1 MYNLHRKN
9 INMGS
14 QQSIQRCNFEDI
26 QSVIQERNGY
36 LINTLADTEQSCLID
51 STIHSKD
58 ETKLINQLLQSNKNI
73 KIIVYG
79 KHSDDTSVHKKYEQL
94 IQLGFTNVFIYSG
107 GLFQWMC
114 LQDIYGQDE
123 FRTTTQELD
132 ILRFKPPSISTKN
145 LLLH

>member
-1 MYNLHRKN
+1 M
-9 INMGS
+9 
-14 QQSIQRCNFEDI
+14 
-26 QSVIQERNGY
+26 IQERNGY

-114 LQDIYGQDE
+114 LQDIYGSDE

-132 ILRFKPPSISTKN
+132 ILRFKPPCISTKN
-145 LLLH
+145 LLLQ